1 MRRRKLLAVSGA
13 VGLAGCLDMLD
24 ETASELADDTADDQ
38 TGGGEEERQ
47 DSEEEES
54 RDGEEGEGE
63 AEQRPDTLHVN
74 LLDTYSEDTD
84 PDGAIVDTWLRHE
97 FEVVNGTDTDY
108 ELVYI
113 DMDALGT
120 WLYDFPAG
128 HSREFRL
135 NLNEDVELYTLNDID
150 EYTVLGEDALAVG
163 DPVPQEKAADVTASV
178 REASPRSW
186 TFAVP
191 NLTDIEEDDV
201 VAIQFSMDG
210 WDDSSLETLWDTEVT
225 DDEIVISFE
234 NPPDGRTH
242 LNNRGAGD
250 ATDYNIVGQYLSN
263 SFDVEVTG
271 ATESE
276 TLTVAP
282 PQPEVNLEIVEIL
295 TDGTDLRGIDVE
307 VTNSTEIPLYGTELY
322 VFTSSQIFDDSAP
335 EMDVNTIT
343 RWGDG
348 IHVTGGTSGEVY
360 LVPQGDEHERFVGY
374 TAFDTEGADPDG
386 TGTTHHINIGNTELD
401 LPLEE
406 DEPLFLALV
415 SHTTV
420 LARSESAPLSHYL

>member
-1 MRRRKLLAVSGA
+1 MRRRTLLAVSGA
-13 VGLAGCLDMLD
+13 VGLAGCHDMLD
-24 ETASELADDTADDQ
+24 ETETQLTDDSN
-38 TGGGEEERQ
+38 GGGEEESQ
-47 DSEEEES
+47 NGEEK
-54 RDGEEGEGE
+54 EEGETG
-63 AEQRPDTLHVN
+63 QRPDTLHIN
-74 LLDTYSEDTD
+74 ALDTYSEDTD
-84 PDGAIVDTWLRHE
+84 HDGAIVDTWLRHQ

-135 NLNEDVELYTLNDID
+135 NLDEDVELYTLNDIN
-150 EYTVLGEDALAVG
+150 EYTALDENALVVG
-163 DPVPQEKAADVTASV
+163 DSVPQEKEADVTASV
-178 REASPRSW
+178 QEASPNSW
-186 TFAVP
+186 ILVVP
-191 NLTDIEEDDV
+191 NLTDIAEDDV
-201 VAIQFSMDG
+201 AAIQFSMDG
-210 WDDSSLETLWDTEVT
+210 WDDSSLESLWETEVT
-225 DDEIVISFE
+225 EDEIVISFDHGPE
-234 NPPDGRTH
+234 TRQH
-242 LNNRGAGD
+242 LNNRGARD

-276 TLTVAP
+276 TFAVAP
-282 PQPEVNLEIVEIL
+282 PQPEVDLEIVEII
-295 TDGTDLRGIDVE
+295 TDGTDFQAIDVE

-322 VFTSSQIFDDSAP
+322 VFTNSQIFDDSAP

-374 TAFDTEGADPDG
+374 TALDTEDADPDG
-386 TGTTHHINIGNTELD
+386 TGTTHHINIVDAELD